1 MDKCWQWWPSYNE
14 LDNDDGYDNDDNNG
28 DYDIS
33 EDNMM
38 MIKYFSNIDYYV
50 QYIFR
55 IDNTSQQY
63 NHNTYL

>member
-1 MDKCWQWWPSYNE
+1 MDKFWQWWPSYNE
-14 LDNDDGYDNDDNNG
+14 LDNDDGYDNDDNDG

>member
-1 MDKCWQWWPSYNE
+1 
-14 LDNDDGYDNDDNNG
+14 LDNDDGYDNDDNDG

-38 MIKYFSNIDYYV
+38 IIKYFSNIDYNV

-55 IDNTSQQY
+55 IDNTSQLY